1 MDAGRFQLHALRGLC
16 AGDAPHCTGY
26 ADSNKSTCRWLS
38 CCSRTMQMCKQQSS
52 RWLWFNRWY
61 LRSWFLLS
69 IWLVVTQVLILL
81 LSGWVQG
88 RTPID
93 FMELQLDD
101 ESSPIGLDCSAEDI
115 TPSSRD
121 RSQSQIRGMVR
132 GMLYQYRPST
142 PRANAARE
150 RSPST
155 FKPSPTE
162 NQPIRCQGICT
173 VS

>member
-1 MDAGRFQLHALRGLC
+1 MVELLLENN
-16 AGDAPHCTGY
+16 
-26 ADSNKSTCRWLS
+26 ADVQATELKVTLV
-38 CCSRTMQMCKQQSS
+38 QS
-52 RWLWFNRWY
+52 
-61 LRSWFLLS
+61 
-69 IWLVVTQVLILL
+69 LVFAELIFAVNLARCDSSSYSA